1 MAGRGESQ
9 RAETGQEDDDGNDG
23 EDNDDVGAD
32 DDDDDDDDDRL
43 NQVGRAGG
51 ATVNACR

>member
-9 RAETGQEDDDGNDG
+9 RAEAGQEDDDGDNDG
-23 EDNDDVGAD
+23 EDNDDVGA
-32 DDDDDDDDDRL
+32 DDDDDDDRL